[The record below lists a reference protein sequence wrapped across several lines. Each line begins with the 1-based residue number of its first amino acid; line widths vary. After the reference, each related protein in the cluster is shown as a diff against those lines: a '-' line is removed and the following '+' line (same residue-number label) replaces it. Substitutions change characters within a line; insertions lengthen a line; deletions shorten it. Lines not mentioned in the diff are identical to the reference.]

1 MKMETTPFTANA
13 VFEKIRHSRML
24 LAGIQGPELDPRLKH
39 SVVTSWESSSPHS
52 YAQFSK
58 EKTRSI
64 RIATSVF
71 VIGCVLFAAAT
82 SSAERVRTAIPRATV
97 NYLSLPVAEVK
108 GFFRSEGLENETIVI
123 PGSTAIAAL
132 VSGNVDYSGAGGS
145 GMRAA
150 ARGAPIKA
158 IMFQTEK
165 VTWYLIGAPDIQKIS
180 DLKGKRIAV
189 GTIGDTQDSL
199 MTMLAEREGL
209 SARDITRVAM
219 PSRSTS
225 STLLS
230 LKTGAVSAA
239 VVNADE
245 SLLAER
251 EGMRTLAFI
260 GDMFPYPFQGFL
272 ATDKMIAE
280 QPNNIK
286 RWLRAMIKALT
297 FIRERP
303 EEAAD
308 IAMKKIPMGNVDR
321 AMVIEGIRRFGK
333 AFAEGVPGLPTSQGI
348 KNLIELDVKAPLK
361 IKEDVAPEKVLSLQ
375 LVREVR
381 DELERQ
387 KY

>member
-1 MKMETTPFTANA
+1 MM
-13 VFEKIRHSRML
+13 
-24 LAGIQGPELDPRLKH
+24 
-39 SVVTSWESSSPHS
+39 
-52 YAQFSK
+52 
-58 EKTRSI
+58 
-64 RIATSVF
+64 IAAPL
-71 VIGCVLFAAAT
+71 VIVGCVLFAAAT

-209 SARDITRVAM
+209 TARDLTRVAM
-219 PSRSTS
+219 PSRSAS

-260 GDMFPYPFQGFL
+260 GDLFPYPFQGFL

-280 QPNNIK
+280 QPNTIK
-286 RWLRAMIKALT
+286 RWLRAMIKALM

-308 IAMKKIPMGNVDR
+308 IAMKKIPMGNVNR
-321 AMVIEGIRRFGK
+321 PMVIEGIRRFGK
-333 AFAEGVPGLPTSQGI
+333 AFAEGVPGLPTPHGI
-348 KNLIELDVKAPLK
+348 KNLIEFDVKAPLK

-381 DELERQ
+381 EELERR